1 MFGVGTDLEETDWLG
16 RFSGEFKISSDL
28 TKENLNA
35 NLGDKI
41 TVIYYDKTL
50 LSPYSIGDVE
60 KIIDFAFYEFN
71 IDLVNR

>member
-1 MFGVGTDLEETDWLG
+1 M
-16 RFSGEFKISSDL
+16 
-28 TKENLNA
+28 NA

-50 LSPYSIGDVE
+50 PSPYSIGDVE
-60 KIIDFAFYEFN
+60 KIIDFAFYESN